1 MTNEAPGKKEKSRKG
16 LPPWV
21 MTFAD
26 LMTLLMCFFVLLLSF
41 AEMDIQK
48 FKQVA
53 GSMKMAFGVQR
64 DIKVKEMP
72 KGTSVIAREF
82 SPGRPTP
89 TPMDEVRQNT
99 IDETRQTLE
108 FTDAIT
114 NTTEEASMDAGEQDS
129 GAETAPIQMH
139 TEREQSDAAM
149 MESGN
154 TEEELQKLA
163 EMIRQMNLD
172 LEALTE
178 TLENPVPADR
188 QELETIAK
196 AAAGIEEQ
204 VAEIID
210 PDREEVE
217 AQEHEA
223 PETPETS
230 ESPESPESPANKQTQ
245 ADAEKLLQALAPE
258 IEQGLV
264 SVETLGDKIVLRIKE
279 KGSFPSGSSELKGG
293 FMPVIVKLR
302 DSLNSI
308 EGKVVVAGHTD
319 NVPIKT
325 ARFRSNWELS
335 SSRAVTVVHELLEN
349 SSLDQ
354 KRFAVE
360 GHGDAHPIVAND
372 TEENRAINRRVE
384 LTIIQG
390 EEADQVSDMSLFEV
404 AEATDYPAGETEPA
418 AAHVNTPGIDKPVSV
433 ATTTGRLNTKSA
445 NPDQESAEL
454 ADDIGTGSQPE
465 QQAEPEPESG
475 TDSGSETG
483 ESSPITSNFDPI
495 IKGGVEPLVRDPF
508 ADVMKMNNRGGAEQD
523 KVAPDDV
530 TINAGELKD
539 RLKSIM
545 DRLNTDETEKDMS
558 NE

>member
-1 MTNEAPGKKEKSRKG
+1 VSNEAPVKKEKGSKG
-16 LPPWV
+16 LPAWV

-139 TEREQSDAAM
+139 TEREQSEAAM

-172 LEALTE
+172 LEALTD

-188 QELETIAK
+188 QELENIAK

-210 PDREEVE
+210 PDREADE

-230 ESPESPESPANKQTQ
+230 ESPVNKQTL

-279 KGSFPSGSSELKGG
+279 KGSFPSGSSDLKGG

-390 EEADQVSDMSLFEV
+390 EEADQVSDMSSFEV
-404 AEATDYPAGETEPA
+404 AEAPDYPAGETEPA
-418 AAHVNTPGIDKPVSV
+418 AAHMDMPGIKLPVPA
-433 ATTTGRLNTKSA
+433 ATTTGGLGTEGA
-445 NPDQESAEL
+445 NPDQESAQL

-465 QQAEPEPESG
+465 QHAEPEPESS
-475 TDSGSETG
+475 TDNGSETD
-483 ESSPITSNFDPI
+483 ESSPITGNLDPI
-495 IKGGVEPLVRDPF
+495 IKGGIEPLVRDPF

>member
-1 MTNEAPGKKEKSRKG
+1 MTNEASGKKEKSRKG

-114 NTTEEASMDAGEQDS
+114 NTTEEESMDAGEQDS

-139 TEREQSDAAM
+139 TEREQSEAAM

-172 LEALTE
+172 LEALTD

-188 QELETIAK
+188 QELENIAK

-210 PDREEVE
+210 PDREADE

-223 PETPETS
+223 SETPETS
-230 ESPESPESPANKQTQ
+230 ESPVDKQTL

-279 KGSFPSGSSELKGG
+279 KGSFPSGSSDLKGG
-293 FMPVIVKLR
+293 FMPVIAKLR

-360 GHGDAHPIVAND
+360 GHGDAHPIVPND

-390 EEADQVSDMSLFEV
+390 EEADQVSDMSSFEV
-404 AEATDYPAGETEPA
+404 TEATDYPAGETEPA
-418 AAHVNTPGIDKPVSV
+418 ASHMDTPGIKLPVPV
-433 ATTTGRLNTKSA
+433 ATTTSDLNTEST
-445 NPDQESAEL
+445 NPDQESAEM

-465 QQAEPEPESG
+465 QQAEPEPESSA
-475 TDSGSETG
+475 DSGSETG
-483 ESSPITSNFDPI
+483 ESSPITSNLDPI

-508 ADVMKMNNRGGAEQD
+508 ADVMKINNQGGTEQD
-523 KVAPDDV
+523 KVAPDNV

>member
-1 MTNEAPGKKEKSRKG
+1 VSNEAPVKKEKGSKG
-16 LPPWV
+16 LPAWV

-139 TEREQSDAAM
+139 TEREQSEAAM

-172 LEALTE
+172 LEALTD

-188 QELETIAK
+188 QELENIAK

-210 PDREEVE
+210 PDREADE

-230 ESPESPESPANKQTQ
+230 ESPVNKQTL
-245 ADAEKLLQALAPE
+245 ADAERRFHAGDRQAP
-258 IEQGLV
+258 
-264 SVETLGDKIVLRIKE
+264 
-279 KGSFPSGSSELKGG
+279 G
-293 FMPVIVKLR
+293 F
-302 DSLNSI
+302 
-308 EGKVVVAGHTD
+308 
-319 NVPIKT
+319 
-325 ARFRSNWELS
+325 
-335 SSRAVTVVHELLEN
+335 
-349 SSLDQ
+349 
-354 KRFAVE
+354 
-360 GHGDAHPIVAND
+360 
-372 TEENRAINRRVE
+372 
-384 LTIIQG
+384 
-390 EEADQVSDMSLFEV
+390 
-404 AEATDYPAGETEPA
+404 
-418 AAHVNTPGIDKPVSV
+418 
-433 ATTTGRLNTKSA
+433 
-445 NPDQESAEL
+445 
-454 ADDIGTGSQPE
+454 PE
-465 QQAEPEPESG
+465 QH
-475 TDSGSETG
+475 
-483 ESSPITSNFDPI
+483 
-495 IKGGVEPLVRDPF
+495 
-508 ADVMKMNNRGGAEQD
+508 RGQGRR
-523 KVAPDDV
+523 
-530 TINAGELKD
+530 G
-539 RLKSIM
+539 RSY
-545 DRLNTDETEKDMS
+545 R
-558 NE
+558 

>member
-1 MTNEAPGKKEKSRKG
+1 MSTEAPVKKDKGSKG
-16 LPPWV
+16 LPAWV

-26 LMTLLMCFFVLLLSF
+26 LMTLLMTFFVLLLSF

-114 NTTEEASMDAGEQDS
+114 HTTEEESMDAGERDS
-129 GAETAPIQMH
+129 GAETAPLQMH
-139 TEREQSDAAM
+139 TEQELSDEAM

-172 LEALTE
+172 LEALTD
-178 TLENPVPADR
+178 TLENPVPEDR
-188 QELETIAK
+188 QQLENIAM
-196 AAAGIEEQ
+196 AASGIEEQ
-204 VAEIID
+204 VADIEEQVAELIGT
-210 PDREEVE
+210 DREEDE
-217 AQEHEA
+217 SQEHEA
-223 PETPETS
+223 PETSATPVD
-230 ESPESPESPANKQTQ
+230 NKTL

-264 SVETLGDKIVLRIKE
+264 TVETEGNKIVIRIKE

-293 FMPVIVKLR
+293 FMPVIGKLR
-302 DSLNSI
+302 DSLNTI
-308 EGKVVVAGHTD
+308 EGKVIVAGHTD

-360 GHGDAHPIVAND
+360 GHGDTHPIVAND
-372 TEENRAINRRVE
+372 TDENRATNRRVE

-390 EEADQVSDMSLFEV
+390 EEAGQVSELSSFEAV
-404 AEATDYPAGETEPA
+404 TDRTTGEAEPA
-418 AAHVNTPGIDKPVSV
+418 ATHMDRPGINLPVPV
-433 ATTTGRLNTKSA
+433 AATTGSLKTESA
-445 NPDQESAEL
+445 NPDQESAQM
-454 ADDIGTGSQPE
+454 ADDIGTGSE
-465 QQAEPEPESG
+465 AEETADPEPES
-475 TDSGSETG
+475 SAETG
-483 ESSPITSNFDPI
+483 PEAEESSPITGNLDPI
-495 IKGGVEPLVRDPF
+495 IKGGIEPLVRDPF
-508 ADVMKMNNRGGAEQD
+508 ADVMKMKPQHGSAQEM
-523 KVAPDDV
+523 VAPDNV